1 MYNCYLWRSY
11 HNQATLDTKPT
22 FLFYWFSFIFVFNAI
37 PCFPEFCFGTYRFVT
52 HEDIC
57 NAFRGETLLAVL
69 APAGT
74 QLEVPLP
81 EMVSDGFLRTVY
93 INENIQIQAPIH
105 KTQNCSPKCVN
116 DETKSRNRDRFDVIY
131 FSMLIGI

>member
-11 HNQATLDTKPT
+11 HNQATPDTKPT

-57 NAFRGETLLAVL
+57 NAFKGETLLAVL

-81 EMVSDGFLRTVY
+81 ETVSDGFLRTVY
-93 INENIQIQAPIH
+93 INENIQIH
-105 KTQNCSPKCVN
+105 KIAHLNVLMMKLSQ
-116 DETKSRNRDRFDVIY
+116 ETAIVLIY
-131 FSMLIGI
+131 FNMLIGI